1 MEDEEYKKLPIE
13 ERCVHK
19 LWQARKNGY
28 EEVSKLFRQIDDDKS
43 PEFGK
48 YLGLVKKFVVDS
60 HAVGQEK
67 GLEATL
73 AFIENY
79 AHAGKTVGEVMSGV
93 VAKCI
98 AAPKNRTKEL
108 AVQVI
113 LMYIEIEKGEVVQEE
128 LLKGM
133 EQKNPKIVVACI
145 SAFTVALREFG
156 TKIINV
162 KPLVKKIPDLFSDR
176 EKAVRDEARLMVI
189 EIYRWIGGALR
200 PQLNS
205 LKPVQITELEAEFAK
220 IEGQKAVPQR
230 YIRSQQQ
237 KQAIPS
243 GDAEEI
249 DPGESDDVH
258 DDDES
263 PEMDPY
269 DLADPVDILSKLPK
283 DFYEKVEAKKWQERK
298 EALETLEKLVQ
309 TPKLQSGEY
318 GDLVRALKK
327 VIEKDSNVVVVALAG
342 RCLAAIATGLKKRFQ
357 PYAGACVPSLLEKFK
372 EKKQNVVTAIKEA
385 IDVIYLTTSL
395 EAILEDVIEA
405 LGNKNPSVKAETSH
419 FLARAFT
426 KTQPS
431 VVTKKM
437 LKALSTPLLKN
448 INESDPT
455 VRDSSAEALGTL
467 MKLVGE
473 KAIGPFLVELEKDTL
488 KMTKIK
494 ECCEKAVI
502 TVKIA
507 AAKKER
513 PTTAPTKAA
522 PASKPVKA
530 VPAPKSAPTKPSSA
544 PKKKAP
550 VVNSATVVRSKGKN
564 AAKKPATE
572 KELSEEQVDEL
583 VTFIPADVINQ
594 MSDASYKIRLTA
606 VKQYFDAIR
615 DLGSDIPTQALVK
628 CLSRRPGFKDTN
640 FQVLQSKI
648 EIVKYLAE
656 NSNFS
661 TTTANICI
669 NDIIDKFGDVK
680 NGPLVR
686 ETVSAIAEATS
697 LSFVSSIVVES
708 ALNQKNPKVTIESLS
723 WLSDAI
729 KEFGFNDL
737 NTKLLIESGK
747 KCLASS
753 NPGVRQAAITFC
765 GVLFLYIQNPL
776 YTYFENEKA
785 ALREQIN
792 VEFEKYQG
800 VKPPTPT
807 RGIAKCS
814 SSNSLDNLDD
824 NEVVEEYTGLK
835 NIQDSLPRVDISSHI
850 TESLLTELE
859 DKNWKVRTETLTK
872 IQQIIQEAKF
882 IKPNLGDLP
891 QSLNRRMADSNKQVA
906 QTALNIC
913 ELIAKSMGAPSK
925 QYIKVFFPMFLRNLG
940 DNKPQLRS
948 AAKDAINAYVEQC
961 GYKEFFE
968 NEMIFDGLKSG
979 TPQLK
984 VELWDWLAEILPKI
998 PVKSIPKEE
1007 LVVCI
1012 PILYSHLE
1020 DRMHDIRANSQKAIL
1035 GVMIHVGFETMLKQ
1049 IEKLKPGSQ
1058 LDIRKKLDN
1067 ERANLPMQPAPKKA
1081 VEKEEKVVRGT
1092 KPVANSK
1099 NAVKPKGAASTT
1111 KVATSKKK
1119 DEDIDTSPLLVVNNL
1134 KHQRSIDESKLKVL
1148 KWNFTTPREEFVE
1161 LLRDQMTTAN
1171 VNKTL
1176 ISNMFHN
1183 DFGYHIKALDSLM
1196 EDLNDNS
1203 AALIANLDLILKWL
1217 TLRFFDTNPSV
1228 VFKGLEY
1235 LHSVFNVLMDS
1246 NYRLLENEASAF
1258 LPYLVIKIGDAKFC
1272 NGVRSLLKQVCHV
1285 YPVARL
1291 FTYIM
1296 EGVKSKNA
1304 RQRAECLEAMGSII
1318 QDHGI
1323 GVCGSSP
1330 VVVLKEVAKQI
1341 SDKDKSVRNAALNC
1355 MVEAYHILG
1364 DKVYK
1369 MIGNIVGKD
1378 LALLEGRIK
1387 HSKRPVKPVEIIP
1400 QVKEQ
1405 DIINVENDRYNEPEQ
1420 NEEEDEDPLPPVLM
1434 PPKTVREIS
1443 EPTGPFTLDSEL
1455 LEKLDKLLA
1464 PVHLTEVKT
1473 FDLDFLKDD
1482 VNIPTLSPADI
1493 RAKIMPLSP
1502 PKPLDPNISISAL
1515 GGGFKQTTTKKQDP
1529 VLSYLQQI
1537 ASPDPN
1543 IAIKGLQQMT
1553 DYFHLSSHEEME
1565 YEEAFVKS
1573 IIVQLKYL
1581 RNQEAVED
1589 SEIPKIYR
1597 CILTSIDAF
1606 YHKSLRQQVSS
1617 ESLKEIV
1624 DQFIYV
1630 LASRKLQNCANGDA
1644 YIRVINLHCV
1654 KIIEKSDH
1662 TKIICA
1668 LVKLIHE
1675 CIRNDSPERH
1685 TELVMK
1691 CLWRVIKLM
1700 PDWGEEVDYDLVLL
1714 EVHNFLKEFPS
1725 IWWKNKP
1732 VDTTLRTIK
1741 TILHSS
1747 VKIKGGSIMCHFGKI
1762 PNPSESEI
1770 ESYILKLLK
1779 SMKLE
1784 AVQQPPPQPQRI
1796 SFSRATHTM
1805 LTEIFQKIGN
1815 KDDTK
1820 EGLNLLYDFMQ
1831 QHPEAD
1837 IDPFLKKS
1845 SKFFQDYIQN
1855 GLQEIEKSRKTTREK
1870 VEEKVVEAITGSVET
1885 EENRGPEYWEKRL
1898 QTWKKIV
1905 DDYDVVGD
1913 Q

>member
-28 EEVSKLFRQIDDDKS
+28 EEVAKLFRQIDDDKS

-48 YLGLVKKFVVDS
+48 YLGLVKKFVLDS

-73 AFIENY
+73 AFVENY

-93 VAKCI
+93 VTKCI

-176 EKAVRDEARLMVI
+176 EKAVRDEARLMTI
-189 EIYRWIGGALR
+189 EIYRWIGNALR

-205 LKPVQITELEAEFAK
+205 LKPVQISELEAEFAK
-220 IEGQKAVPQR
+220 IDGQKAVPQR

-237 KQAIPS
+237 KQAVPA

-249 DPGESDDVH
+249 DAGESEDVP

-263 PEMDPY
+263 PDMDPY
-269 DLADPVDILSKLPK
+269 ELADPVDILSKLPK
-283 DFYEKVEAKKWQERK
+283 DFYEKIEAKKWQERK
-298 EALETLEKLVQ
+298 EALEILEKLVQ
-309 TPKLQSGEY
+309 TPKLQSGDY

-327 VIEKDSNVVVVALAG
+327 MIEKDSNVVVVALAG
-342 RCLAAIATGLKKRFQ
+342 RCLAAIAGGLKKRFQ

-372 EKKQNVVTAIKEA
+372 EKKQNVVIAIKEA

-405 LGNKNPSVKAETSH
+405 LGNKNPSVKAETSY

-431 VVTKKM
+431 VINKKM

-455 VRDSSAEALGTL
+455 VRDSAAEALGIL

-507 AAKKER
+507 AVKKER
-513 PTTAPTKAA
+513 PTTAPTKTAA
-522 PASKPVKA
+522 PSKPVKA
-530 VPAPKSAPTKPSSA
+530 APTPKSAPTKPTSA

-550 VVNSATVVRSKGKN
+550 AINSATVVRPKGKN
-564 AAKKPATE
+564 AAKKTAIE
-572 KELSEEQVDEL
+572 KELSDEQVDEL
-583 VTFIPADVINQ
+583 VSFIPTDVINQ
-594 MSDASYKIRLTA
+594 MSDASYKIRLAA
-606 VKQYFDAIR
+606 VKQYFDAIKA
-615 DLGSDIPTQALVK
+615 LGPDIPTQALVK
-628 CLSRRPGFKDTN
+628 CLSRKPGLKDTN
-640 FQVLQSKI
+640 FQVLQSRI

-656 NSNFS
+656 NSTFS
-661 TTTANICI
+661 ATTANICI
-669 NDIIDKFGDVK
+669 NDIIDKFGDAK
-680 NGPLVR
+680 NGALVR

-708 ALNQKNPKVTIESLS
+708 ALNQKNPKVTIESLA

-737 NTKLLIESGK
+737 NTKVLIESGK

-765 GVLFLYIQNPL
+765 GVLYLYIQNPL

-785 ALREQIN
+785 ALRDQIT

-824 NEVVEEYTGLK
+824 NNETEEETTAK
-835 NIQDSLPRVDISSHI
+835 NMQDLLPRVDISAQI
-850 TESLLTELE
+850 TESLLNDLE

-872 IQQIIQEAKF
+872 IQQIIQDAKF

-913 ELIAKSMGAPSK
+913 EMIAKSMGAPSK
-925 QYIKVFFPMFLRNLG
+925 QYIKVFFPMFLRSLG
-940 DNKPQLRS
+940 DIKPQMRT

-1012 PILYSHLE
+1012 PLLYSHLE
-1020 DRMHDIRANSQKAIL
+1020 DRLHDIRANSQKAIL
-1035 GVMIHVGFETMLKQ
+1035 GIMIHVGYETMLKQ

-1058 LDIRKKLDN
+1058 LDVRKKLDN
-1067 ERANLPMQPAPKKA
+1067 ERANLPMQPAPKKT

-1111 KVATSKKK
+1111 KVTTNKKK
-1119 DEDIDTSPLLVVNNL
+1119 DEDIDTSPLMVVNNM
-1134 KHQRSIDESKLKVL
+1134 KHQRTIDESKLKVL

-1161 LLRDQMTTAN
+1161 LLRDQMTAAN

-1235 LHSVFNVLMDS
+1235 LHSVFNVLIES

-1272 NGVRSLLKQVCHV
+1272 SGVRSLLKQVCHV

-1330 VVVLKEVAKQI
+1330 AVVLKEVAKQI

-1369 MIGNIVGKD
+1369 MIGNILGKD

-1400 QVKEQ
+1400 QIKEQ
-1405 DIINVENDRYNEPEQ
+1405 EIVSVEDNEPEP
-1420 NEEEDEDPLPPVLM
+1420 NEEEDEDQLPPVVM
-1434 PPKTVREIS
+1434 PPKTVREIH
-1443 EPTGPFTLDSEL
+1443 EPTGPFTLDTEL

-1464 PVHLTEVKT
+1464 PVHLTEAKT

-1482 VNIPTLSPADI
+1482 VNIPTLSAADI

-1502 PKPLDPNISISAL
+1502 PKPLDPVIPISSL
-1515 GGGFKQTTTKKQDP
+1515 GGLQQKNAKKQDP

-1537 ASPDPN
+1537 TSPDLN
-1543 IAIKGLQQMT
+1543 IALKGLQQII
-1553 DYFHLSSHEEME
+1553 DYFQHASHKDME
-1565 YEEAFVKS
+1565 HEDDFVRA

-1581 RNQEAVED
+1581 RNQEPVED

-1606 YHKSLRQQVSS
+1606 YRKGVRKQVST

-1624 DQFIYV
+1624 DQLIHV
-1630 LASRKLQNCANGDA
+1630 LVSRKLENCADGDA

-1662 TKIICA
+1662 TRIICA
-1668 LVKLIHE
+1668 LIKLIHE
-1675 CIRNDSPERH
+1675 CIRNDSPDRH

-1700 PDWGEEVDYDLVLL
+1700 PDWGEELDYDSVLL
-1714 EVHNFLKEFPS
+1714 ELHNFLKEFPS
-1725 IWWKNKP
+1725 TWWKNKP

-1747 VKIKGGSIMCHFGKI
+1747 VKIKGGSIVCHFGKI

-1815 KDDTK
+1815 KDATK

-1837 IDPFLKKS
+1837 IEPFLKKS

-1870 VEEKVVEAITGSVET
+1870 VEEKVAEAITGSVEA

-1898 QTWKKIV
+1898 QAWKKIV
-1905 DDYDVVGD
+1905 DDKDVGD